1 MMKTGP
7 AGTDPAGLDKKTE
20 GKKMYKKA
28 IYKYHSYCG
37 TITDPETVKKDFLQ
51 DIAVCK
57 PVNIREN
64 NTRVFIAFH
73 DSKYQILYTL
83 PLSWKK
89 YIVEV

>member
-1 MMKTGP
+1 
-7 AGTDPAGLDKKTE
+7 
-20 GKKMYKKA
+20 MYKKA

-37 TITDPETVKKDFLQ
+37 TITDQDIVKKDFLQ
-51 DIAVCK
+51 DIAACK

-73 DSKYQILYTL
+73 DNKYQILYTL